1 MVQILGI
8 DPGKSGGLAVVTR
21 TELVD
26 GIRMPVMK
34 VGQKD
39 AVDGRALWRWLEG
52 HAIDAVVIEAV
63 HAMPRQGVTSSFQF
77 GRMLGGVEALVMA
90 TGAPVHYVSP
100 AKWKRAMGLSSDKA
114 DSISAA
120 KLRYGQA
127 ADDLLTYKNRDGIA
141 EAALIGAYWLEQ

>member
-77 GRMLGGVEALVMA
+77 GRMLGGVEAIAMA

-127 ADDLLTYKNRDGIA
+127 ADDLLTHKNRDGIA

>member
-26 GIRMPVMK
+26 GIRMPIIR

-77 GRMLGGVEALVMA
+77 GRMLGGVEAVVMA
-90 TGAPVHYVSP
+90 LGAPVHYVSP

-120 KLRYGQA
+120 KLRFGRP
-127 ADDLLTYKNRDGIA
+127 ADDLLTHKNRDGIA